1 MAAVGAALY
10 PSDILARGAPSLIVS
25 WWRNSL
31 PTSARALW
39 KSNLLLL
46 ENHSVSSS
54 LAGLTSKEESH
65 FPIYFIPKLTSPF
78 LISSVICSDFP
89 RKVVLIRL
97 VIFYLIPS
105 FFIIFLSPTMQFI
118 PCFSSP

>member
-1 MAAVGAALY
+1 MY
-10 PSDILARGAPSLIVS
+10 PSEILARGAPSLIVS
-25 WWRNSL
+25 WWRKLL
-31 PTSARALW
+31 PTSARARW

-65 FPIYFIPKLTSPF
+65 LPIYFIPKLTSRF

-89 RKVVLIRL
+89 RNVVLVRL
-97 VIFYLIPS
+97 VIFYFTPR
-105 FFIIFLSPTMQFI
+105 FFIFLSQTLQFT
-118 PCFSSP
+118 PCFSPPEYVVHIF